1 MKKILFACTLLIM
14 GLWSCKSKTTDC
26 KDVMCTEFFAQI
38 MVELSSSSNPKLEG
52 ISTDSKLKKD
62 GALLLE
68 QTSFENNFAVVVDDS
83 HLKKLGYNANHEV
96 QFNVYLNGK
105 LFGAYDYLI
114 KTDCCHVDLQSGV
127 RKIIID

>member
-1 MKKILFACTLLIM
+1 MKKLLFACTLLSI

-26 KDVMCTEFFAQI
+26 KDVMCTEVFAQI

-52 ISTDSKLKKD
+52 VSTDSKLKKD
-62 GALLLE
+62 GTLLLE
-68 QTSFENNFAVVVDDS
+68 QTSFENNFAVVIDDS
-83 HLKKLGYNANHEV
+83 QLKKLGFNANHDV

-105 LFGAYDYLI
+105 LFGSYDYII

-127 RKIIID
+127 QKIMLD